1 MPIHFPPITRRRFLQ
16 TAAIGVS
23 SAIGLGGSDPA
34 NSAPAAG
41 VPVTAPPPAAPVS
54 HRMVLLSD
62 THINADPAKLAG
74 RPNVN
79 LTDNLKQV
87 LDEVARLDGPAGHL
101 LINGD
106 CAHIDG
112 QAGDYEQLVKLIQ
125 PIREAGYDVHALL
138 GNHDD
143 REKFFTV
150 GVQAQPDAP
159 AVARRHV
166 ELIRMERANWLLL
179 DSLWQVNITPG
190 ELGVDQL
197 AWVEKL
203 LDEHD
208 DKPMHVVLHHSFDFD
223 AEVKMGLRDT
233 AALLDLLSPRKHVK
247 SVHYG
252 HTHNW
257 SVRQRDDGLHVINL
271 PPTAYVFR
279 AEWPNGWVS
288 CDLAEAG
295 CKLTLS
301 CLSKDHPQH
310 GETHELV
317 YR

>member
-16 TAAIGVS
+16 TAAVGVG
-23 SAIGLGGSDPA
+23 SAVGLGCSDSA
-34 NSAPAAG
+34 SSAPAAG
-41 VPVTAPPPAAPVS
+41 APVTALPPAAPVS

-74 RPNVN
+74 RHSVN

-87 LDEVARLDGPAGHL
+87 LDEVAKLDGPPGHL

-125 PIREAGYDVHALL
+125 PSREAGYDVHALL

-143 REKFFTV
+143 REKFFAI
-150 GVQAQPDAP
+150 GVQTQPEAP
-159 AVARRHV
+159 AVAGRHV
-166 ELIRMERANWLLL
+166 ELIQMQRANWLLL

-190 ELGVDQL
+190 ELGEEQL

-203 LDEHD
+203 LDQHS
-208 DKPMHVVLHHSFDFD
+208 DKPMHIVLHHSFDFKD
-223 AEVKMGLRDT
+223 EPNFGLRDT

-247 SVHYG
+247 VVYYG

-257 SVRQRDDGLHVINL
+257 SVTQRDDGLHEVNL
-271 PPTAYVFR
+271 PPTAYVFNAAR
-279 AEWPNGWVS
+279 PNGWVT
-288 CDLAEAG
+288 CDLAEDA
-295 CKLTLS
+295 CKLTLT
-301 CLSKDHPQH
+301 CLSKDHPEH
-310 GETHELV
+310 GQTHELV